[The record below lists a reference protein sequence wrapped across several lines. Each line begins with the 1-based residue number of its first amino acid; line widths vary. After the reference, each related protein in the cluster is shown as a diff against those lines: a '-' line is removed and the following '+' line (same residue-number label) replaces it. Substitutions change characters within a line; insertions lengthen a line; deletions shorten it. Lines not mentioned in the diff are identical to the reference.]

1 MLRVPPQRSAHRNHA
16 QRHTC
21 PNTRYGQWLTGATH
35 SIIISRDELARSLAP
50 TYGIRLYRLCQGRPG
65 RRRRFEPDII
75 SCPRDVISPPRLVIN
90 QGDVRTVT
98 RVAIAVAIAIAVAVA
113 TATAVA
119 VATAVLEVAVSS
131 QAPTALLA
139 NEPLSDTSD
148 AATTTTTPSSHSL
161 PTSS

>member
-35 SIIISRDELARSLAP
+35 SIISSRDELARSLAP

-75 SCPRDVISPPRLVIN
+75 SYPRDVISPPRLVIN

-98 RVAIAVAIAIAVAVA
+98 RVAIAVAIAI
-113 TATAVA
+113 AVA